1 MQNMV
6 CWWTVNQRNWG
17 GLVFTMI
24 MGLSERQHFRMRSIG
39 AAARWRK
46 PDLTLFEV
54 HIIRWVRQCW
64 MPVINWGCWW
74 WMNWVICG
82 LGQRIPMTM
91 QIIFRH
97 IGSRMCGTWWKKTI
111 IIHAW
116 FCTRPE
122 MRFRRRALKKGQ
134 NGIGGFMQKWNGW
147 MPHAIRRT
155 ESMVWWQEMTEWAKL
170 CARLQGW
177 LRSSLKRCSS
187 RMSRSVEA
195 QMKSM
200 GWLRLWWDRW
210 QMRLPP
216 VRFWKKW

>member
-1 MQNMV
+1 MRV
-6 CWWTVNQRNWG
+6 IILECWLWTNW
-17 GLVFTMI
+17 
-24 MGLSERQHFRMRSIG
+24 R
-39 AAARWRK
+39 
-46 PDLTLFEV
+46 
-54 HIIRWVRQCW
+54 
-64 MPVINWGCWW
+64 
-74 WMNWVICG
+74 ICG
-82 LGQRIPMTM
+82 TRKKIHMISPIFLKMN
-91 QIIFRH
+91 IISGL
-97 IGSRMCGTWWKKTI
+97 IIWLKKTI